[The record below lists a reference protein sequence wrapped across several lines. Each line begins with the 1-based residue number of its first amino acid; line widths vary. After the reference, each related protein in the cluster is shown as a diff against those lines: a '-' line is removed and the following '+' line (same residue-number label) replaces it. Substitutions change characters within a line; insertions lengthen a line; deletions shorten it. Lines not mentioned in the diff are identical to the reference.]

1 MKRAFRHLKNLLQSK
16 SNGNNRRN
24 DFDFVEWEVINTC
37 NAKCWTCKS
46 WTESENDAVLS
57 FSKASHVIDRLAE
70 AGFTKI
76 CFTGGEPMLRKDLFR
91 LLALAK
97 RKGFTTELVSNGL
110 LINERKA
117 RLLVDSK
124 LDILVVSI
132 DAAEPQLN
140 DRLRGIE
147 GYYELAL
154 AAIENI
160 RTMRGNALPKVVLQ
174 ATISNENVEQLVPL
188 AELTLNS
195 SIDGFHFRI
204 AQNFKHSFY
213 KVGKA
218 QEITD
223 VKKKLLMKQIDIVM
237 KQYQNI
243 LHKSMDEYQALRTV
257 VKNDRSLNLHNGQE
271 YNRILHID
279 AYGNV
284 FSSPKKN
291 MKLGNLLADSGAS
304 VFSGKKVDMEEADLN
319 TTSLKCLEK
328 KSTGTK
334 NKLPAFASTIIR

>member
-1 MKRAFRHLKNLLQSK
+1 LLQSK
-16 SNGNNRRN
+16 GNDNNRRN
-24 DFDFVEWEVINTC
+24 GFDSVEWEVINTC
-37 NAKCWTCKS
+37 NAKCWTCIS

-57 FSKASHVIDRLAE
+57 FSKASHIIDRLAE
-70 AGFTKI
+70 AGFTKV

-124 LDILVVSI
+124 LDILIVSI
-132 DAAEPQLN
+132 DAADPQLN

-147 GYYELAL
+147 GYHELAL
-154 AAIENI
+154 AAVENI

-204 AQNFKHSFY
+204 AQDFKHSFY
-213 KVGKA
+213 QVGTA

-237 KQYQNI
+237 KQYKNI
-243 LHKSMDEYQALRTV
+243 LHKSMDEYQALRNA
-257 VKNDRSLNLHNGQE
+257 VKNVDSLNLHNSQE
-271 YNRILHID
+271 YDRILYID

-284 FSSPKKN
+284 FSSSKKD
-291 MKLGNLLADSGAS
+291 MKLGNLVEDSVSAVFGGKNFDTDETNRNVDS
-304 VFSGKKVDMEEADLN
+304 VICV
-319 TTSLKCLEK
+319 EK
-328 KSTGTK
+328 NSTGTQ
-334 NKLPAFASTIIR
+334 NKLPAFAGTSIR